1 MDLKTDTSK
10 ITKLIDKFNQIQ
22 FTISLL
28 NFNEEKFIIKVKEY
42 DECGCKEIVKQEVL
56 EKKEA
61 ESIYTKLINDYS
73 LIVKLNNRDIMLA
86 KQIFRNS
93 VNYHEI
99 KPKCCQTCKFSLI
112 EKCKRFPFKHLI
124 CLNEN
129 NIKTL
134 NETLREY
141 QREDE
146 VAKTFSMIHPEISP
160 FGICINYIESDCE
173 KKQDFFEKEVNDDN
187 DWKKL
192 HKKNHKTP
200 IMETIDIIIK

>member
-99 KPKCCQTCKFSLI
+99 KPKCC
-112 EKCKRFPFKHLI
+112 
-124 CLNEN
+124 
-129 NIKTL
+129 
-134 NETLREY
+134 
-141 QREDE
+141 
-146 VAKTFSMIHPEISP
+146 
-160 FGICINYIESDCE
+160 
-173 KKQDFFEKEVNDDN
+173 
-187 DWKKL
+187 
-192 HKKNHKTP
+192 
-200 IMETIDIIIK
+200 